1 MKGVILH
8 GGTGTRL
15 RPLTYSD
22 VKQLL
27 TIAGKP
33 TSEYGLEQ
41 MRQIG
46 IKDLSIVIG
55 AVGGEEVKKYYGNGD
70 KWECKI
76 QYVYQ
81 EKPLG
86 IANAISLCRDIT
98 GPDDFLVYLGDNVI
112 QDSLGDA
119 YEKFQSKK
127 YDAFLILVPVKDP
140 SKYGVAEIGNDLV
153 TGLKEKP
160 REPMSNLA
168 VTGIYFL
175 RETVYDYIDKL
186 KPSARGEYE
195 IMEALQAMIED
206 GKKIGY
212 KTIGGWF
219 KDTGT
224 VEDFI
229 ECNMLVLES
238 IKGNSS
244 SDRTNVKGRVNFG
257 KDVIIDQETK
267 VLGPCYIGSNVQIKN
282 SFIGPYTS
290 IGDGCIIQGIEIENS
305 IIMENCKIDFEDG
318 RIIYESIIGPKC
330 NIKSGNSKTRRTK
343 LVLGRDSKV
352 EL

>member
-1 MKGVILH
+1 MKGIILH

-33 TSEYGLEQ
+33 TSEYGLLQ
-41 MRQIG
+41 MVDIG
-46 IKDLSIVIG
+46 IKDIGIVIG
-55 AVGGEEVKKYYGNGD
+55 KIGGEEVKKYYEDGS
-70 KWECKI
+70 KWNSSIE
-76 QYVYQ
+76 YVFQ

-86 IANAISLCRDIT
+86 IAHAISLCKNLTKD
-98 GPDDFLVYLGDNVI
+98 DDFLVYLGDNVI
-112 QDSLGDA
+112 QDDLSES
-119 YEKFQSKK
+119 YEKFQKEK
-127 YDAFLILVPVKDP
+127 YDAFLILVEVKDP
-140 SKYGVAEIGNDLV
+140 SKYGVAEVNGNLI
-153 TGLKEKP
+153 TNLREKP
-160 REPMSNLA
+160 KDSKSNLA

-175 RETVYDYIDKL
+175 RSSVYKYIEKL
-186 KPSARGEYE
+186 VPSARGEYE
-195 IMEALQAMIED
+195 IMEAMQSMILD

-212 KTIGGWF
+212 KIIKGWF

-229 ECNMLVLES
+229 DCNMLVLES
-238 IKGNSS
+238 IKGNN
-244 SDRTNVKGRVNFG
+244 DRENQNIKGRVEMGSNL
-257 KDVIIDQETK
+257 IIDSETK
-267 VLGPCYIGSNVQIKN
+267 ILGPCYIGNNVNITN

-290 IGDGCIIQGIEIENS
+290 IGDGCSIKGIDIENS
-305 IIMENCKIDFEDG
+305 IIMENCRVEFEDG
-318 RIIYESIIGPKC
+318 RIIYESIIGPSC
-330 NIKSGNSKTRRTK
+330 SIKSGNSKTKRTK